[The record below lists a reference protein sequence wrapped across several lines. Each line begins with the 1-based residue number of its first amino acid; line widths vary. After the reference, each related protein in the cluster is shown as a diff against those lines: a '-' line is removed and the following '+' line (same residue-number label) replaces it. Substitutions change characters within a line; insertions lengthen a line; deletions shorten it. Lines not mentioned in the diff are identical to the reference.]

1 MIRIGGINE
10 EYRSLNVLNYEMEA
24 GTLFKMAS
32 VYGFAA
38 ACVCG
43 VVVDRTTSEDV
54 ELELKK
60 EAEENAINVALW
72 AVQAIDP
79 EYLQPRYSR

>member
-1 MIRIGGINE
+1 M
-10 EYRSLNVLNYEMEA
+10 
-24 GTLFKMAS
+24 LFKMAS
-32 VYGFAA
+32 VYGFATA
-38 ACVCG
+38 YVCG
-43 VVVDRTTSEDV
+43 VVADRTTSEDV

-60 EAEENAINVALW
+60 EAEENAINVALR